1 MKMKTLAA
9 AVALLASGSQVVAS
23 ELYNQ
28 DGTSLEM
35 GGRAEA
41 RLSMMDGKAEDASR
55 VRLNFLGKQEI
66 SDSLYGVGFWEG
78 EFRTNENG
86 AVDEDIYG
94 QSNSVLDTR
103 YAYAGLGGKYG
114 EITYGKND
122 GALGVITDF
131 TDIMAYHGNSA
142 AYKLAVADR
151 TDNLVSYSGQFDQLA
166 VSASYRFADRTPGV
180 NGYEDNKEDGFSL
193 SAIYAFADTGFE
205 VGAGYADQNKSD
217 EFMLAA
223 AYTVGNFYVSG
234 LYTGGD
240 NLGQLPVSVDVD
252 YKGYELAVAYT
263 MDKTVF
269 TSTYNKAEE
278 KAYKTSDDIVE
289 NLAIDVTYYF
299 KPNFRGYASYNFDL
313 LDTQGTVDQDE
324 LALGLRYDF

>member
-1 MKMKTLAA
+1 MKLKTLAV

-41 RLSMMDGKAEDASR
+41 RLSMMDGKAEDRSR
-55 VRLNFLGKQEI
+55 IRLNFLGKQEI

-78 EFRTNENG
+78 EFETFENG
-86 AVDEDIYG
+86 GVDG
-94 QSNSVLDTR
+94 NSDLETR

-131 TDIMAYHGNSA
+131 TDIMAYHGNTA
-142 AYKLAVADR
+142 ALKLSVADR
-151 TDNLVSYSGQFDQLA
+151 TDNMVAYSGQFDQLA
-166 VSASYRFADRTPGV
+166 VRASYRFADRTTDV
-180 NGYEDNKEDGFSL
+180 NGFDDNEQDGFSL
-193 SAIYAFADTGFE
+193 SGIYAFADTGFE
-205 VGAGYADQNKSD
+205 LGAGFANQNDFDQY
-217 EFMLAA
+217 MLAA
-223 AYTVGNFYVSG
+223 SYTVGNFYVAG
-234 LYTGGD
+234 NYTGIEKD
-240 NLGQLPVSVDVD
+240 SDD
-252 YKGYELAVAYT
+252 YKGYELAAAYT
-263 MDKTVF
+263 MGQTVF
-269 TSTYNKAEE
+269 TSTYNKGEVESEE
-278 KAYKTSDDIVE
+278 TVE
-289 NLAIDVTYYF
+289 NLAVDVTYYF

-313 LDTQGTVDQDE
+313 MDNEGSNEQDE

>member
-1 MKMKTLAA
+1 MNKTLIALAVSAA
-9 AVALLASGSQVVAS
+9 AVATGANAAEIYS
-23 ELYNQ
+23 Q
-28 DGTSLEM
+28 DGNSIEM

-41 RLSMMDGKAEDASR
+41 RLSLKDGKAEDKTR
-55 VRLNFLGKQEI
+55 VRLNFLGKAQI
-66 SDSLYGVGFWEG
+66 TDGLYGVGFYEG
-78 EFRTNENG
+78 EFTTADNG
-86 AVDEDIYG
+86 GETD
-94 QSNSVLDTR
+94 SNSDSLTNR
-103 YAYAGLGGKYG
+103 YAYAGLGGAFG

-131 TDIMAYHGNSA
+131 TDIMAYHGNTA

-151 TDNLVSYSGQFDQLA
+151 TDNMVSYAGQFEQLA
-166 VSASYRFADRTPGV
+166 LRASYRFADRTEEA
-180 NGYEDNKEDGFSL
+180 NGFGDNDEDGFSL

-205 VGAGYADQNKSD
+205 VGAGYADQNEGD

-240 NLGQLPVSVDVD
+240 NLDQDANVAPASGDVD

-263 MDKTVF
+263 MGQTVF
-269 TSTYNKAEE
+269 TSTYNKAEQDN
-278 KAYKTSDDIVE
+278 DDSVD
-289 NLAIDVTYYF
+289 NLAVDVTYYF

-313 LDTQGTVDQDE
+313 MDSKGTEEKDE

>member
-1 MKMKTLAA
+1 MKLKTLAV
-9 AVALLASGSQVVAS
+9 AVALMASGSQVVAS

-41 RLSMMDGKAEDASR
+41 RLSMIDGKAEDRSR
-55 VRLNFLGKQEI
+55 IRLNFLGKQEI

-78 EFRTNENG
+78 EFETFENG
-86 AVDEDIYG
+86 AVDN
-94 QSNSVLDTR
+94 NSDLETR

-131 TDIMAYHGNSA
+131 TDIMAYHGNTA
-142 AYKLAVADR
+142 ALKLPVADR
-151 TDNLVSYSGQFDQLA
+151 TDNMVSYSGQFEQLA
-166 VSASYRFADRTPGV
+166 LRASYRFADRTTDA
-180 NGYEDNKEDGFSL
+180 NGFDDNEQDGFSL
-193 SAIYAFADTGFE
+193 SGIYAFADTGLE
-205 VGAGYADQNKSD
+205 LGAGFANQDDVDQY
-217 EFMLAA
+217 MLAA
-223 AYTVGNFYVSG
+223 SYTVGNFYVAG
-234 LYTGGD
+234 NYTGIEQD
-240 NLGQLPVSVDVD
+240 SDD

-263 MDKTVF
+263 MGQTVF
-269 TSTYNKAEE
+269 TSTYNKGDVED
-278 KAYKTSDDIVE
+278 TDTVE
-289 NLAIDVTYYF
+289 NLAVDVTYYF

-313 LDTQGTVDQDE
+313 MDNEGSDEQDE